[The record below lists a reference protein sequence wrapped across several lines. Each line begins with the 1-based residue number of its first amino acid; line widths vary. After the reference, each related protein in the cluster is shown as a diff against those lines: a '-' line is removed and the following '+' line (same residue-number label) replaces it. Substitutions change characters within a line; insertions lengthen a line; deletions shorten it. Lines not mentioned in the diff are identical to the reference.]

1 MDRKGNG
8 FLLTHRLRVRY
19 SETDQMGVVYN
30 GNYLTWFEIS
40 RTELCRNFGTTYR
53 EWEDRGFML
62 PVVEAHC
69 RYKRPARYDDLVS
82 LYCRAPAEHIKPQ
95 SVLFEYQLWLD
106 DERLIAEG
114 WTKHAFVD
122 REGKLFRK
130 EHRFQSWLLQE
141 TEKQAEG

>member
-1 MDRKGNG
+1 
-8 FLLTHRLRVRY
+8 
-19 SETDQMGVVYN
+19 MGVVYN

-95 SVLFEYQLWLD
+95 SVLFEYQLWVD
-106 DERLIAEG
+106 DNRLIAEG

-130 EHRFQSWLLQE
+130 ENRFQSWLLQE
-141 TEKQAEG
+141 TKKQAEG

>member
-1 MDRKGNG
+1 
-8 FLLTHRLRVRY
+8 
-19 SETDQMGVVYN
+19 MGVVYN